1 MSVKLNLLAPSTGAS
16 NQGVDYSVVNNA
28 SSNATL
34 AGDKKAT
41 YVENT
46 LAGELQRI
54 KAYIA
59 EIGREAAF
67 LALKAAGANVDQNSK
82 LDQIAE
88 AMLSIVKNSA
98 ADAVGGEQ
106 SVDEGGAKI
115 EEIVLDAGEQTV
127 LPKGYYVNGVTVKS
141 TSLADQSIGTATAKD
156 ILDGATAWVNGVKIT
171 GTSTTNLSDKS
182 AGNAAY
188 TEVNDKLVINLKG
201 DDAAAEDK
209 FVNTGIKFV
218 TQDEVPNKVV
228 ITKVTTPDAEKTA
241 VAEAIEIPAGY
252 YPTAVSIP
260 VHIEDAAGNEEK
272 VLNVTELNVTG
283 DVAFGSAE
291 NYKFDPSTSEGAGR
305 SFDYYTGVV
314 VDKAALV
321 KNNITGGY
329 TVGKAG
335 WVNSTDTFAG
345 LSEGSYKADA
355 ADVVVTP
362 KVDGA
367 TVTIVK
373 DVHGYTPNEVVVNI
387 AAVANP
393 EDQEAVELVADKDA
407 GKVSFDTTVNITAGY
422 HNAKDVVVKGEVDLN
437 TIAGSHEFAEATPS
451 AAEKPQYAD
460 VVASQFFTD
469 RVQHGYIKND
479 VDKKYKVRDAEIT
492 TVPVSSKAGDGGAY
506 ATITVTPSTT
516 GWFEGK
522 IIPMTQAQVK
532 DLVDNLTTVETL
544 SYSSANTVEGS
555 AIANTVGAVV
565 NAKEGSFYDSVD
577 MSSLLADLKGV

>member
-16 NQGVDYSVVNNA
+16 NHGVDYSVVTNA
-28 SSNATL
+28 SSNTTL
-34 AGDKKAT
+34 ADGKKAT
-41 YVENT
+41 YVEDT

-59 EIGREAAF
+59 EIGREAAL
-67 LALKAAGANVDQNSK
+67 LALKAAGANVNENSK
-82 LDQIAE
+82 LDKIAE

-98 ADAVGGEQ
+98 ADASNASTYQ
-106 SVDEGGAKI
+106 KNPDK
-115 EEIVLDAGEQTV
+115 EELVLDAGNETV
-127 LPKGYYVNGVTVKS
+127 LPAGYYVDAVTVKA
-141 TSLADQSIGTATAKD
+141 TSLRDQSQATATAKD

-228 ITKVTTPDAEKTA
+228 ITKVTTPDNEEHD

-272 VLNVTELNVTG
+272 VLNVTQLNVTG

-291 NYKFDPSTSEGAGR
+291 NYKFDPSTSGGTGR

-335 WVNSTDTFAG
+335 WVNSTDAFAG

-367 TVTIVK
+367 TVTIAK
-373 DVHGYTPNEVVVNI
+373 AVHGYTPDKVVVNI

-393 EDQEAVELVADKDA
+393 EDQEAVELVANKDA

-451 AAEKPQYAD
+451 AAEKPQYD
-460 VVASQFFTD
+460 NVVASQFFTD
-469 RVQHGYIKND
+469 KVQHGYIKDD
-479 VDKKYKVRDAEIT
+479 VNKKYKVRDAEIT
-492 TVPVSSKAGDGGAY
+492 EVPTSSRVEGKAA
-506 ATITVTPSTT
+506 ITVRPSTT
-516 GWFEGK
+516 GWFEGAT
-522 IIPMTQAQVK
+522 ILMSQAHVK
-532 DLVDNLTTVETL
+532 DLVNNLTTVETV
-544 SYSSANTVEGS
+544 SYASTNTAESS
-555 AIANTVGAVV
+555 AIANTAGAIVT
-565 NAKEGSFYDSVD
+565 AKEGFFYDRVN
-577 MSSLLADLKGV
+577 MSSLLTELKGI

>member
-16 NQGVDYSVVNNA
+16 NQGVDYSVVTNA
-28 SSNATL
+28 SSNTTL
-34 AGDKKAT
+34 ADGKKAT
-41 YVENT
+41 YVEDT

-59 EIGREAAF
+59 EIGREAAL
-67 LALKAAGANVDQNSK
+67 LALKAAGANVNENSK
-82 LDQIAE
+82 LDKIAE

-98 ADAVGGEQ
+98 ADA
-106 SVDEGGAKI
+106 SNAAKYQKDQAK
-115 EEIVLDAGEQTV
+115 EELVLDAGNETV
-127 LPKGYYVNGVTVKS
+127 LPAGYYVNSVTVKA
-141 TSLADQSIGTATAKD
+141 TSLRDQSQATATAKD

-201 DDAAAEDK
+201 NDAAAEDK

-218 TQDEVPNKVV
+218 TQNEVPSEVLIK
-228 ITKVTTPDAEKTA
+228 KVTTPDAEETA
-241 VAEAIEIPAGY
+241 VATAVQIPAGY
-252 YPTAVSIP
+252 YPAAVSIP
-260 VHIEDAAGNEEK
+260 VHIQDAAGNEEK

-283 DVAFGSAE
+283 DVAFGNAE
-291 NYKFDPSTSEGAGR
+291 NYKFNPSTSEGAGR

-329 TVGKAG
+329 KVGKAG

-367 TVTIVK
+367 TVTIAK
-373 DVHGYTPNEVVVNI
+373 AVHGYTPDKVVVNI

-393 EDQEAVELVADKDA
+393 EDQEAVELVANKDA

-451 AAEKPQYAD
+451 AAEKPQYD
-460 VVASQFFTD
+460 NVVASQFFTD

-492 TVPVSSKAGDGGAY
+492 EVPTSSRIEGKAA
-506 ATITVTPSTT
+506 ITVRPSTT
-516 GWFEGK
+516 GWFEGAT
-522 IIPMTQAQVK
+522 ILMSQAHVK
-532 DLVDNLTTVETL
+532 ELVDNLTTVETV
-544 SYSSANTVEGS
+544 SYTSTNTAESS
-555 AIANTVGAVV
+555 AIANTKGAIVT
-565 NAKEGSFYDSVD
+565 AKEGSFYDSVN
-577 MSSLLADLKGV
+577 MSSLLTELKGI

>member
-1 MSVKLNLLAPSTGAS
+1 MSVKLNLLAPTTGAS
-16 NQGVDYSVVNNA
+16 NQGVDYSVVTNA
-28 SSNATL
+28 SSNNTL
-34 AGDKKAT
+34 ADDKKAT
-41 YVENT
+41 YVEDT

-59 EIGREAAF
+59 EIGREAAL
-67 LALKAAGANVDQNSK
+67 LALKAAGANVDENSN
-82 LDQIAE
+82 LDKIAE

-98 ADAVGGEQ
+98 ADASNASTYQ
-106 SVDEGGAKI
+106 KNPDK
-115 EEIVLDAGEQTV
+115 EELVLDAGNETV
-127 LPKGYYVNGVTVKS
+127 LPAGYYVDAVTVKA
-141 TSLADQSIGTATAKD
+141 TSLRDQSQATATAKD

-201 DDAAAEDK
+201 NDAAAEDK

-218 TQDEVPNKVV
+218 TQNEVPSEVLIK
-228 ITKVTTPDAEKTA
+228 KVTTPDAEETA
-241 VAEAIEIPAGY
+241 VATAVQIPAGY
-252 YPTAVSIP
+252 YPAAVSIP

-283 DVAFGSAE
+283 DVAFGNAE
-291 NYKFDPSTSEGAGR
+291 NYRFNPSTSEGAGR

-335 WVNSTDTFAG
+335 WVNSTDAFAG

-373 DVHGYTPNEVVVNI
+373 DVHGYTPDEVVVNI

-451 AAEKPQYAD
+451 AAEKPQYD
-460 VVASQFFTD
+460 NVVGSQFFTD

-479 VDKKYKVRDAEIT
+479 VNKKYKVRDAQIT
-492 TVPVSSKAGDGGAY
+492 TVPVSSKVGGQ
-506 ATITVTPSTT
+506 ATITVIPTTT

-532 DLVDNLTTVETL
+532 NLVDNLTTVETV
-544 SYSSANTVEGS
+544 SYISTNTAESS
-555 AIANTVGAVV
+555 AIANTKGAIVT
-565 NAKEGSFYDSVD
+565 AKEGSFYDSVN
-577 MSSLLADLKGV
+577 MSSLLTELKGI

>member
-1 MSVKLNLLAPSTGAS
+1 MSKKLNLLNPIIGSVNKGVTYAQVKESTTS
-16 NQGVDYSVVNNA
+16 E
-28 SSNATL
+28 TL
-34 AGDKKAT
+34 AAEHKAE
-41 YVENT
+41 YVEDT

-67 LALKAAGANVDQNSK
+67 LALKAAGAKVDENSK
-82 LDQIAE
+82 LDKIAE

-98 ADAVGGEQ
+98 ADASNADRYQKDGT
-106 SVDEGGAKI
+106 K
-115 EEIVLDAGEQTV
+115 EELVLDAGTETV
-127 LPKGYYVNGVTVKS
+127 LPAGYYVNAVTVKA
-141 TSLADQSIGTATAKD
+141 TSLGDQSQATATAKD
-156 ILDGATAWVNGVKIT
+156 ILDGATAWVNGTKIT

-201 DDAAAEDK
+201 ADANAEDK

-218 TQDEVPNKVV
+218 TQNEVPDKVYV
-228 ITKVTTPDAEKTA
+228 RKVTTPDNEVSAVATA
-241 VAEAIEIPAGY
+241 VEIPAGY
-252 YPTAVSIP
+252 YPAAVSIP
-260 VHIEDAAGNEEK
+260 VHIEDANGNEEK

-283 DVAFGSAE
+283 DVTFGSAE
-291 NYKFDPSTSEGAGR
+291 NYRFDPSTSEGAGR

-335 WVNSTDTFAG
+335 WVNSTDAFAG
-345 LSEGSYKADA
+345 LNEGSYKAEA

-367 TVTIVK
+367 TVTIAK
-373 DVHGYTPNEVVVNI
+373 DVHGYTPDEVVVNI

-393 EDQEAVELVADKDA
+393 EDQEAVKLVADKDA

-437 TIAGSHEFAEATPS
+437 TIAGSHEFAEANPS

-492 TVPVSSKAGDGGAY
+492 TVPVSSKAGAY
-506 ATITVTPSTT
+506 ATITVTPTTT

-522 IIPMTQAQVK
+522 TIPMSQAQVK
-532 DLVDNLTTVETL
+532 DLVDNLTTVETIK
-544 SYSSANTVEGS
+544 YTTTNTVDNV
-555 AIANTVGAVV
+555 AIANKVGAKVQAV
-565 NAKEGSFYDSVD
+565 NGSYYNAVD
-577 MSSLLADLKGV
+577 MSDLLADMKAI

>member
-16 NQGVDYSVVNNA
+16 NQGVDYSVVNIA
-28 SSNATL
+28 SSNETL
-34 AGDKKAT
+34 ADGKKAT

-59 EIGREAAF
+59 EIGREAAL
-67 LALKAAGANVDQNSK
+67 LALKAAGANVDENSK
-82 LDQIAE
+82 LDKIAE

-98 ADAVGGEQ
+98 ADASNASTYQ
-106 SVDEGGAKI
+106 KNPDK
-115 EEIVLDAGEQTV
+115 EELVLDAGNETV
-127 LPKGYYVNGVTVKS
+127 LPAGYYVNSVTVKA
-141 TSLADQSIGTATAKD
+141 TSLRDQSQATATAKD

-201 DDAAAEDK
+201 TDADAEDK

-218 TQDEVPNKVV
+218 TQNEVPSEVLIK
-228 ITKVTTPDAEKTA
+228 KVTTPDAEETA
-241 VAEAIEIPAGY
+241 VATAVQIPAGY
-252 YPTAVSIP
+252 YPAAVSIP
-260 VHIEDAAGNEEK
+260 VHIQDAAGNEEK

-291 NYKFDPSTSEGAGR
+291 NYKFNPSTSEGADR

-335 WVNSTDTFAG
+335 WVNSTDAFAG

-367 TVTIVK
+367 TVTIAK
-373 DVHGYTPNEVVVNI
+373 AVHGYTPNEVVVNI

-393 EDQEAVELVADKDA
+393 EDQEAVKLVADKDA

-437 TIAGSHEFAEATPS
+437 KIAGSHEFAEATPS
-451 AAEKPQYAD
+451 VAEKPQYD
-460 VVASQFFTD
+460 NIVGSQFFTD
-469 RVQHGYIKND
+469 RVQHGYIKDD
-479 VDKKYKVRDAEIT
+479 VDKKYKVRDAQIT
-492 TVPVSSKAGDGGAY
+492 TVPVSSKVGGQ
-506 ATITVTPSTT
+506 ATITVIPTTT

-522 IIPMTQAQVK
+522 TIPMSQAQVK
-532 DLVDNLTTVETL
+532 DLVDNLTTVETV
-544 SYSSANTVEGS
+544 SYTSTNTAESS
-555 AIANTVGAVV
+555 AIANTKGAIVT
-565 NAKEGSFYDSVD
+565 AKEGYFYDSVN
-577 MSSLLADLKGV
+577 MSSLLTELKGI

>member
-16 NQGVDYSVVNNA
+16 NQGVDYSVVNIA
-28 SSNATL
+28 SSNETL
-34 AGDKKAT
+34 ADGKKAT

-59 EIGREAAF
+59 EIGREAAL
-67 LALKAAGANVDQNSK
+67 LALKAAGANVDENSK
-82 LDQIAE
+82 LDKIAE

-98 ADAVGGEQ
+98 ADASNASTYQ
-106 SVDEGGAKI
+106 KNPDK
-115 EEIVLDAGEQTV
+115 EELVLDAGNETV
-127 LPKGYYVNGVTVKS
+127 LPAGYYVNSVTVKA
-141 TSLADQSIGTATAKD
+141 TSLRDQSQATATAKD

-201 DDAAAEDK
+201 TDADAEDK

-218 TQDEVPNKVV
+218 TQNEVPSEVLIK
-228 ITKVTTPDAEKTA
+228 KVTTPDAEETA
-241 VAEAIEIPAGY
+241 VATAVQIPAGY
-252 YPTAVSIP
+252 YPAAVSIP
-260 VHIEDAAGNEEK
+260 VHIQDAAGNEEK

-283 DVAFGSAE
+283 NVAFGSAE
-291 NYKFDPSTSEGAGR
+291 NYRFDPSTSEGAGR

-335 WVNSTDTFAG
+335 WVNSSDAFAG

-367 TVTIVK
+367 TVTIAK
-373 DVHGYTPNEVVVNI
+373 AVHGYTPNEVVVNI

-422 HNAKDVVVKGEVDLN
+422 HNAKNVVVKGEVDLN

-451 AAEKPQYAD
+451 VAEKPQYD
-460 VVASQFFTD
+460 NIVGSQFFTD
-469 RVQHGYIKND
+469 RVQHGYIKDD
-479 VDKKYKVRDAEIT
+479 VDKKYKVRDARIT
-492 TVPVSSKAGDGGAY
+492 TVPVSSKVGGQ
-506 ATITVTPSTT
+506 ATITVIPTTT

-522 IIPMTQAQVK
+522 TIPMTQAQVK
-532 DLVDNLTTVETL
+532 DLVDNLTTVETV
-544 SYSSANTVEGS
+544 SYTSTNTAESS
-555 AIANTVGAVV
+555 AIANTKGAIVT
-565 NAKEGSFYDSVD
+565 AKEGYFYDSVN
-577 MSSLLADLKGV
+577 MSSLLTELKGI

>member
-16 NQGVDYSVVNNA
+16 NQGVDYSVVNIA
-28 SSNATL
+28 SSNETL
-34 AGDKKAT
+34 ADGKKAT

-59 EIGREAAF
+59 EIGREAAL
-67 LALKAAGANVDQNSK
+67 LALKAAGANVDENSK
-82 LDQIAE
+82 LDKIAE

-98 ADAVGGEQ
+98 ADASNASTYQ
-106 SVDEGGAKI
+106 KNPDK
-115 EEIVLDAGEQTV
+115 EELVLDAGNETV
-127 LPKGYYVNGVTVKS
+127 LPAGYYVNSVTVKA
-141 TSLADQSIGTATAKD
+141 TSLRDQSQATATAKD

-201 DDAAAEDK
+201 TDADAEDK

-218 TQDEVPNKVV
+218 TQNEVPSEVLIK
-228 ITKVTTPDAEKTA
+228 KVTTPDAEETA
-241 VAEAIEIPAGY
+241 VATAVQIPAGY
-252 YPTAVSIP
+252 YPAAVSIP
-260 VHIEDAAGNEEK
+260 VHIQDAAGNEEK

-283 DVAFGSAE
+283 NVAFGSAE
-291 NYKFDPSTSEGAGR
+291 NYRFDPSTSEGAGR

-335 WVNSTDTFAG
+335 WVNSSDAFAG

-367 TVTIVK
+367 TVTIAK
-373 DVHGYTPNEVVVNI
+373 AVHGYTPDEVVVNI

-451 AAEKPQYAD
+451 VAEKPQYD
-460 VVASQFFTD
+460 NIVGSQFFTD
-469 RVQHGYIKND
+469 RVQHGYIKDD
-479 VDKKYKVRDAEIT
+479 VDKKYKVRDAQIT
-492 TVPVSSKAGDGGAY
+492 TVPVSSKVGGQ
-506 ATITVTPSTT
+506 ATITVIPTTT

-522 IIPMTQAQVK
+522 TIPMTQAQVK
-532 DLVDNLTTVETL
+532 DLVDNLTTVETV
-544 SYSSANTVEGS
+544 SYTSTNTAESS
-555 AIANTVGAVV
+555 AIANTKGAIVT
-565 NAKEGSFYDSVD
+565 AKEGYFYDSVN
-577 MSSLLADLKGV
+577 MSSLLTELKGI

>member
-1 MSVKLNLLAPSTGAS
+1 MSVKLNLLAPTTGAS
-16 NQGVDYSVVNNA
+16 NQGVDYSVVTNA
-28 SSNATL
+28 SSNTTL
-34 AGDKKAT
+34 ADGKKAT
-41 YVENT
+41 YVEDT

-59 EIGREAAF
+59 EIGREAAL
-67 LALKAAGANVDQNSK
+67 LALKAAGANVNENSK
-82 LDQIAE
+82 LDKIAE

-98 ADAVGGEQ
+98 ADA
-106 SVDEGGAKI
+106 SNAAKYQKDQAK
-115 EEIVLDAGEQTV
+115 EELVLDAGNETV
-127 LPKGYYVNGVTVKS
+127 LPAGYYVNSVTVKA
-141 TSLADQSIGTATAKD
+141 TSLRDQSQATATAKD

-201 DDAAAEDK
+201 NDAAAEDK

-218 TQDEVPNKVV
+218 TQNEVPSEVLIK
-228 ITKVTTPDAEKTA
+228 KVTTPDAEETA
-241 VAEAIEIPAGY
+241 VATAVQIPAGY
-252 YPTAVSIP
+252 YPAAVSIP
-260 VHIEDAAGNEEK
+260 VHIQDAAGNEEK

-291 NYKFDPSTSEGAGR
+291 NYKFNPSTSEGADR

-329 TVGKAG
+329 TVSKAG
-335 WVNSTDTFAG
+335 WVNSTDAFAG
-345 LSEGSYKADA
+345 LNEGSYKADA

-367 TVTIVK
+367 TVTIAK
-373 DVHGYTPNEVVVNI
+373 AVHGYTPDEVVVNI

-393 EDQEAVELVADKDA
+393 ENQEAVELVADKDA

-451 AAEKPQYAD
+451 AAEKPQYD
-460 VVASQFFTD
+460 NVVSSQFFTD
-469 RVQHGYIKND
+469 KVQHGYIKND
-479 VDKKYKVRDAEIT
+479 VNKKYKVRDAEIT

-532 DLVDNLTTVETL
+532 DLVDNLTTVETV
-544 SYSSANTVEGS
+544 SYTSTNTAESS
-555 AIANTVGAVV
+555 AIANTAGAVV
-565 NAKEGSFYDSVD
+565 TAKEGSFYDSVD
-577 MSSLLADLKGV
+577 MSSLLTDLKGI

>member
-16 NQGVDYSVVNNA
+16 NQGVDYSVVTNT
-28 SSNATL
+28 SSNDTL
-34 AGDKKAT
+34 ANDKKAT
-41 YVENT
+41 YVPDT
-46 LAGELQRI
+46 LAGELHRI

-59 EIGREAAF
+59 EIGREAAL
-67 LALKAAGANVDQNSK
+67 LALKASGAKVDEKSN
-82 LDQIAE
+82 LDKIAE

-98 ADAVGGEQ
+98 ADASNASTYQ
-106 SVDEGGAKI
+106 KNPDK
-115 EEIVLDAGEQTV
+115 EELVLDAGTETV
-127 LPKGYYVNGVTVKS
+127 LPAGYYVDAVTVKA
-141 TSLADQSIGTATAKD
+141 TSLRDQSQATATAKD

-201 DDAAAEDK
+201 NDAAAEDK

-218 TQDEVPNKVV
+218 TQNEVPNKVV
-228 ITKVTTPDAEKTA
+228 ITKVTTPDAEETA
-241 VAEAIEIPAGY
+241 AAEAIEIPAGY

-272 VLNVTELNVTG
+272 VLNVTKLNVTG
-283 DVAFGSAE
+283 DVAFGNAE

-305 SFDYYTGVV
+305 SFDYYTEVV

-321 KNNITGGY
+321 KNNTTGGY

-335 WVNSTDTFAG
+335 WVNSNDAFAG

-367 TVTIVK
+367 TVTIAK
-373 DVHGYTPNEVVVNI
+373 AVHGYTPDKVVVNI

-422 HNAKDVVVKGEVDLN
+422 HNAKGVVVKGEVDLN

-451 AAEKPQYAD
+451 AAEKPQYD
-460 VVASQFFTD
+460 NVVASQFFTD
-469 RVQHGYIKND
+469 KVQHGYIKND

-492 TVPVSSKAGDGGAY
+492 EVPTSSRVEGKAA
-506 ATITVTPSTT
+506 ITVRPSTT
-516 GWFEGK
+516 GWFEGAT
-522 IIPMTQAQVK
+522 ILMSQAHVK
-532 DLVDNLTTVETL
+532 NLVNNLTTVETV
-544 SYSSANTVEGS
+544 SYTSTNTAESS
-555 AIANTVGAVV
+555 AIANTKGAIVT
-565 NAKEGSFYDSVD
+565 AKEGSFYDSVN
-577 MSSLLADLKGV
+577 MSSLLTELKGI

>member
-16 NQGVDYSVVNNA
+16 NQGVDYSVVTNT
-28 SSNATL
+28 SSNDTL
-34 AGDKKAT
+34 ANDKKAT
-41 YVENT
+41 YVPDT
-46 LAGELQRI
+46 LAGELHRI

-59 EIGREAAF
+59 EIGREAAL
-67 LALKAAGANVDQNSK
+67 LALKASGAKVDEKSN
-82 LDQIAE
+82 LDKIAE

-98 ADAVGGEQ
+98 ADASNASTYQ
-106 SVDEGGAKI
+106 KNPDK
-115 EEIVLDAGEQTV
+115 EELVLDAGTETV
-127 LPKGYYVNGVTVKS
+127 LPAGYYVDAVTVKA
-141 TSLADQSIGTATAKD
+141 TSLRDQSQATATAKD

-201 DDAAAEDK
+201 NDAAAEDK

-218 TQDEVPNKVV
+218 TQNEVPNKVV
-228 ITKVTTPDAEKTA
+228 ITKVTTPDAEETA
-241 VAEAIEIPAGY
+241 AAEAIEIPAGY

-272 VLNVTELNVTG
+272 VLNVTKLNVTG
-283 DVAFGSAE
+283 DVAFGNAE

-305 SFDYYTGVV
+305 SFDYYTEVV

-321 KNNITGGY
+321 KNNTTGGY

-335 WVNSTDTFAG
+335 WVNSNDAFAG

-367 TVTIVK
+367 TVTIAK
-373 DVHGYTPNEVVVNI
+373 AVHGYTPDKVVVNI

-422 HNAKDVVVKGEVDLN
+422 HNAKGVVVKGEVDLN

-451 AAEKPQYAD
+451 AAEKPQYD
-460 VVASQFFTD
+460 NVVASQFFTD
-469 RVQHGYIKND
+469 KVQHGYIKND

-492 TVPVSSKAGDGGAY
+492 EVPTSSRVEGKAA
-506 ATITVTPSTT
+506 ITVRPSTT
-516 GWFEGK
+516 GWFEGAT
-522 IIPMTQAQVK
+522 ILMSQAHVK
-532 DLVDNLTTVETL
+532 NLVNNLTTVETV
-544 SYSSANTVEGS
+544 SYTSTNTAESS
-555 AIANTVGAVV
+555 AIANTKGAIVT
-565 NAKEGSFYDSVD
+565 AKEGSFYDSVN
-577 MSSLLADLKGV
+577 MSSLLTDLKGI

>member
-1 MSVKLNLLAPSTGAS
+1 MSVKLNLLAPTTGAS
-16 NQGVDYSVVNNA
+16 NQGVDYSVVTNA
-28 SSNATL
+28 SSNTTL
-34 AGDKKAT
+34 ADGKKAT
-41 YVENT
+41 YVEDT

-59 EIGREAAF
+59 EIGREAAL
-67 LALKAAGANVDQNSK
+67 LALKAAGANVDENSK
-82 LDQIAE
+82 LDKIAE

-98 ADAVGGEQ
+98 ADASNASTYQ
-106 SVDEGGAKI
+106 KNPDK
-115 EEIVLDAGEQTV
+115 EELVLDAGNETV
-127 LPKGYYVNGVTVKS
+127 LPAGYYVNSVTVKA
-141 TSLADQSIGTATAKD
+141 TSLRDQSQATATAKD

-201 DDAAAEDK
+201 NDAAAEDK

-218 TQDEVPNKVV
+218 TQNEVPTEVLIK
-228 ITKVTTPDAEKTA
+228 KVTTPDNEEHA

-252 YPTAVSIP
+252 YPAAVSIP
-260 VHIEDAAGNEEK
+260 VHIQDAGGNEEK

-291 NYKFDPSTSEGAGR
+291 NYRFDPSTSGGAGR

-335 WVNSTDTFAG
+335 WVNSTDAFAG

-367 TVTIVK
+367 TVTIAK
-373 DVHGYTPNEVVVNI
+373 AVHGYTPDKVVVNI

-393 EDQEAVELVADKDA
+393 EDQEAVELVANKDA

-437 TIAGSHEFAEATPS
+437 TIAGSHEFAEATPN
-451 AAEKPQYAD
+451 AAEKPQYD
-460 VVASQFFTD
+460 NVVASQFFTD
-469 RVQHGYIKND
+469 KVQHGYIKDD

-492 TVPVSSKAGDGGAY
+492 TVPVSSKVGGR
-506 ATITVTPSTT
+506 ATITVIPTTT

-522 IIPMTQAQVK
+522 TIPMTQAQVK
-532 DLVDNLTTVETL
+532 DLVDNLTTVETV
-544 SYSSANTVEGS
+544 SYTSTNTAESS
-555 AIANTVGAVV
+555 AIANTKGAIVT
-565 NAKEGSFYDSVD
+565 AKEGYFYDSVN
-577 MSSLLADLKGV
+577 MSSLLTELKGI

>member
-1 MSVKLNLLAPSTGAS
+1 MSVKLNLLAPTTGAS
-16 NQGVDYSVVNNA
+16 NHGVDYSVVDNA
-28 SSNATL
+28 SSNTTL
-34 AGDKKAT
+34 ADGKKAT
-41 YVENT
+41 YVEDT

-67 LALKAAGANVDQNSK
+67 LALKAAGANVDENSN
-82 LDQIAE
+82 LDKIAE

-98 ADAVGGEQ
+98 ADA
-106 SVDEGGAKI
+106 SNAAKYQKDQAK
-115 EEIVLDAGEQTV
+115 EELVLDAGNETV
-127 LPKGYYVNGVTVKS
+127 LPAGYYVNPVTVKA
-141 TSLADQSIGTATAKD
+141 TSLRDQSQATATAKD

-218 TQDEVPNKVV
+218 TQNEVPNEVLIK
-228 ITKVTTPDAEKTA
+228 KVTTPDAEETA
-241 VAEAIEIPAGY
+241 VATAVQIPAGY
-252 YPTAVSIP
+252 YPAAVSIP
-260 VHIEDAAGNEEK
+260 VHIQDAAGNEEK

-283 DVAFGSAE
+283 DVAFGNAE
-291 NYKFDPSTSEGAGR
+291 NYKFDPSTSGGAGR

-335 WVNSTDTFAG
+335 WVNSTDAFAG

-367 TVTIVK
+367 TVTIAK
-373 DVHGYTPNEVVVNI
+373 AVHGYTPDEVVVNI

-393 EDQEAVELVADKDA
+393 EDQEAVALVANKDA

-451 AAEKPQYAD
+451 AAEKPQYD
-460 VVASQFFTD
+460 NVVGSQFFTD
-469 RVQHGYIKND
+469 KVQHGYIKDD

-492 TVPVSSKAGDGGAY
+492 EVPTSSRIEGKAA
-506 ATITVTPSTT
+506 ITVRPSTT
-516 GWFEGK
+516 GWFEGAT
-522 IIPMTQAQVK
+522 ILMSQAHVK
-532 DLVDNLTTVETL
+532 NLVDNLTTVETV
-544 SYSSANTVEGS
+544 SYTSTNTAESS
-555 AIANTVGAVV
+555 AIANTAGAIVT
-565 NAKEGSFYDSVD
+565 AKEGSFYDSVN
-577 MSSLLADLKGV
+577 MSSLLTELKGI

>member
-1 MSVKLNLLAPSTGAS
+1 MSKKLNLLNPVKGSA
-16 NQGVDYSVVNNA
+16 NKGVTYAQVNDDTT
-28 SSNATL
+28 SATL
-34 AGDKKAT
+34 AAEHKAG
-41 YVENT
+41 YVEDT

-67 LALKAAGANVDQNSK
+67 LALKAAGVKVDENSK
-82 LDQIAE
+82 LDKIAE

-98 ADAVGGEQ
+98 ADASNADRYQ
-106 SVDEGGAKI
+106 KDTAK
-115 EEIVLDAGEQTV
+115 EELVLDAGTETV
-127 LPKGYYVNGVTVKS
+127 LPAGYYVNSVTVKA
-141 TSLADQSIGTATAKD
+141 TSLGDQSQATATAKD
-156 ILDGATAWVNGVKIT
+156 ILDGATAWVNGAKIT

-201 DDAAAEDK
+201 ADAAAEDK

-218 TQDEVPNKVV
+218 TQDEVPSEVL
-228 ITKVTTPDAEKTA
+228 ITKVTTPDAEETA
-241 VAEAIEIPAGY
+241 VATAVQIPAGY
-252 YPTAVSIP
+252 YPAAVSIP
-260 VHIEDAAGNEEK
+260 VHIQDAGGNAEK

-291 NYKFDPSTSEGAGR
+291 NYKFNPSTSEGAGR

-335 WVNSTDTFAG
+335 WVNSTDAFAG
-345 LSEGSYKADA
+345 LSEGSYKANA

-367 TVTIVK
+367 TVTIAK
-373 DVHGYTPNEVVVNI
+373 DVHGYTPDEVVVNI

-393 EDQEAVELVADKDA
+393 EDQEAVELVADNTA

-437 TIAGSHEFAEATPS
+437 TIAGSHEFAEANPTE
-451 AAEKPQYAD
+451 AEKPQYVD

-479 VDKKYKVRDAEIT
+479 VDKKYKVRDAQIT
-492 TVPVSSKAGDGGAY
+492 TVPVSSKVGGK
-506 ATITVTPSTT
+506 ATIAVIPSTT
-516 GWFEGK
+516 GWFEGAA
-522 IIPMTQAQVK
+522 IPMTQAQVK
-532 DLVDNLTTVETL
+532 DLVDNLTTVETIK
-544 SYSSANTVEGS
+544 YTTNNTAEGV
-555 AIANTVGAVV
+555 AIANKVGAKVQAV
-565 NAKEGSFYDSVD
+565 AGSYYNAVD
-577 MSSLLADLKGV
+577 MSELLADMKAI

>member
-16 NQGVDYSVVNNA
+16 NQGVDYSVVTNA
-28 SSNATL
+28 SSNTTL
-34 AGDKKAT
+34 ADGKKAT
-41 YVENT
+41 YVEDT

-59 EIGREAAF
+59 EIGREAAL
-67 LALKAAGANVDQNSK
+67 LALKAAGANVNENSK
-82 LDQIAE
+82 LDKIAE

-98 ADAVGGEQ
+98 ADA
-106 SVDEGGAKI
+106 SNAAKYQKDQAK
-115 EEIVLDAGEQTV
+115 EELVLDAGNETV
-127 LPKGYYVNGVTVKS
+127 LPAGYYVNSVTVKA
-141 TSLADQSIGTATAKD
+141 TSLRDQSQATATAKD

-218 TQDEVPNKVV
+218 TQSEVPNEVLIK
-228 ITKVTTPDAEKTA
+228 KVTTPDAEETA

-260 VHIEDAAGNEEK
+260 VHIQDAAGNEEK

-283 DVAFGSAE
+283 DVAFGNAE

-335 WVNSTDTFAG
+335 WVNSTDAFAG

-373 DVHGYTPNEVVVNI
+373 DVHGYTPDEVVVNI

-451 AAEKPQYAD
+451 AAEKPQYD
-460 VVASQFFTD
+460 NVVASQFFTD
-469 RVQHGYIKND
+469 KVQHGYIKDD
-479 VDKKYKVRDAEIT
+479 VDKKYKVRDAQIT
-492 TVPVSSKAGDGGAY
+492 EVPVSSRVDGKAA
-506 ATITVTPSTT
+506 ITVRPSTT
-516 GWFEGK
+516 GWFEGAT
-522 IIPMTQAQVK
+522 ILMSQAHVK
-532 DLVDNLTTVETL
+532 DLVDNLTTVETV
-544 SYSSANTVEGS
+544 SYTSTNTAESS
-555 AIANTVGAVV
+555 AIANTAGAIVT
-565 NAKEGSFYDSVD
+565 AKEGFFYDSVN
-577 MSSLLADLKGV
+577 MSSLLTELKGI

>member
-16 NQGVDYSVVNNA
+16 NQGVDYSVVNIT
-28 SSNATL
+28 SSNDTL

-41 YVENT
+41 YVPET

-59 EIGREAAF
+59 EIGREAAL
-67 LALKAAGANVDQNSK
+67 LALKAAGAKVDENSK
-82 LDQIAE
+82 LDKIAE

-98 ADAVGGEQ
+98 ADASNASTYQ
-106 SVDEGGAKI
+106 KNPDK
-115 EEIVLDAGEQTV
+115 EELVLDAGNETV
-127 LPKGYYVNGVTVKS
+127 LPAGYYVDAVTVKA
-141 TSLADQSIGTATAKD
+141 TSLRDQSQATATAKD

-201 DDAAAEDK
+201 NDAAAEDK

-228 ITKVTTPDAEKTA
+228 ITKVTTPDAEETA
-241 VAEAIEIPAGY
+241 VATAVQIPAGY
-252 YPTAVSIP
+252 YPAAVSIP

-283 DVAFGSAE
+283 DVAFGNAE
-291 NYKFDPSTSEGAGR
+291 NYKFNPSTSEGAGR

-335 WVNSTDTFAG
+335 WVNSTDAFAG

-367 TVTIVK
+367 TVTIAK
-373 DVHGYTPNEVVVNI
+373 AVHGYTPDGVVVNI

-393 EDQEAVELVADKDA
+393 EDQEAVKLVADKDA

-451 AAEKPQYAD
+451 AAEKPQYD
-460 VVASQFFTD
+460 NVVASQFFTD

-492 TVPVSSKAGDGGAY
+492 EVPTSSRVEGKAA
-506 ATITVTPSTT
+506 ITVRPSTT
-516 GWFEGK
+516 GWFEGAT
-522 IIPMTQAQVK
+522 ILMSQAHVK
-532 DLVDNLTTVETL
+532 DLVNNLTTVETV
-544 SYSSANTVEGS
+544 SYTSTNTAESS
-555 AIANTVGAVV
+555 AIANTAGAIVT
-565 NAKEGSFYDSVD
+565 AKEGSFYDSVN
-577 MSSLLADLKGV
+577 MSSLLTELKGI

>member
-16 NQGVDYSVVNNA
+16 NQGVDYSVVTNA
-28 SSNATL
+28 SSNTTL
-34 AGDKKAT
+34 ADGKKAT
-41 YVENT
+41 YVEDT

-67 LALKAAGANVDQNSK
+67 LALKAAGANVDEKST
-82 LDQIAE
+82 LDKIAE

-98 ADAVGGEQ
+98 ADA
-106 SVDEGGAKI
+106 SNAAKYQKDQAK
-115 EEIVLDAGEQTV
+115 EELVLDAGNETV
-127 LPKGYYVNGVTVKS
+127 LPAGYYVNSVTVKA
-141 TSLADQSIGTATAKD
+141 TSLGDQSQATATAKD

-218 TQDEVPNKVV
+218 TQNEVPDKVYV
-228 ITKVTTPDAEKTA
+228 TKVTTPDAEETA
-241 VAEAIEIPAGY
+241 VATAVQIPAGY
-252 YPTAVSIP
+252 YPAAVSIP
-260 VHIEDAAGNEEK
+260 VHIQDAAGNEEK

-283 DVAFGSAE
+283 DVAFGSSE

-335 WVNSTDTFAG
+335 WVNSTDAFAG
-345 LSEGSYKADA
+345 LNEGSYKAEA

-367 TVTIVK
+367 TVTITK
-373 DVHGYTPNEVVVNI
+373 AVHGYTPNEVVVNI

-393 EDQEAVELVADKDA
+393 EDQEAVKLVADKNA

-451 AAEKPQYAD
+451 AAEKPQYD
-460 VVASQFFTD
+460 NVVASQFFTD
-469 RVQHGYIKND
+469 KVQHGYIKDD

-492 TVPVSSKAGDGGAY
+492 EVPTSSRIEGKAA
-506 ATITVTPSTT
+506 ITVRPSTT
-516 GWFEGK
+516 GWFEGAT
-522 IIPMTQAQVK
+522 ILMSQAHVK
-532 DLVDNLTTVETL
+532 DLVDNLTTVETV
-544 SYSSANTVEGS
+544 SYTSTNTAESS
-555 AIANTVGAVV
+555 AIANTAGAIVT
-565 NAKEGSFYDSVD
+565 AKEGFFYDRVN
-577 MSSLLADLKGV
+577 MSSLLTELKGI

>member
-1 MSVKLNLLAPSTGAS
+1 MSVKLNLLAPTTGAS
-16 NQGVDYSVVNNA
+16 NHGVDYSVVDNA
-28 SSNATL
+28 SSNTTL
-34 AGDKKAT
+34 ADGKKAT
-41 YVENT
+41 YVEDT

-59 EIGREAAF
+59 EIGREAAL
-67 LALKAAGANVDQNSK
+67 LALKAAGANVNENSK
-82 LDQIAE
+82 LDKIAE

-98 ADAVGGEQ
+98 ADA
-106 SVDEGGAKI
+106 SNAAKYQKDQAK
-115 EEIVLDAGEQTV
+115 EELVLDAGNETV
-127 LPKGYYVNGVTVKS
+127 LPAGYYVNSVTVKA
-141 TSLADQSIGTATAKD
+141 TSLRDQSQATATAKD

-218 TQDEVPNKVV
+218 TQNEVPTEVLIK
-228 ITKVTTPDAEKTA
+228 KVTTPDAEETA
-241 VAEAIEIPAGY
+241 VATAVQIPAGY
-252 YPTAVSIP
+252 YPAAVSIP
-260 VHIEDAAGNEEK
+260 VHIQDAAGNEEK

-283 DVAFGSAE
+283 DVAFGNAE

-335 WVNSTDTFAG
+335 WVNSTDAFAG

-355 ADVVVTP
+355 ANVVVTP

-367 TVTIVK
+367 TVTIAK
-373 DVHGYTPNEVVVNI
+373 AVHGYTPDEVVVNI

-393 EDQEAVELVADKDA
+393 EDQEAVELVADKNA

-451 AAEKPQYAD
+451 AAEKPQYD
-460 VVASQFFTD
+460 NVVGSQFFTD
-469 RVQHGYIKND
+469 RVQHGYIKDD
-479 VDKKYKVRDAEIT
+479 VDKKYKVRDAQIT
-492 TVPVSSKAGDGGAY
+492 TVPVSSKASGH
-506 ATITVTPSTT
+506 ATITVIPSTT

-522 IIPMTQAQVK
+522 TIPMTQAQVK
-532 DLVDNLTTVETL
+532 DLVDNLTTVETV
-544 SYSSANTVEGS
+544 SYTSTNTAEIS
-555 AIANTVGAVV
+555 AIANTKGAIVT
-565 NAKEGSFYDSVD
+565 AKEGSFYDSVD
-577 MSSLLADLKGV
+577 MSALLTDLKGI

>member
-16 NQGVDYSVVNNA
+16 NQGVDYSVVNIA
-28 SSNATL
+28 SSNETL
-34 AGDKKAT
+34 ADGKKAT

-59 EIGREAAF
+59 EIGREAAL
-67 LALKAAGANVDQNSK
+67 LALKAAGANVDENSK
-82 LDQIAE
+82 LDKIAE

-98 ADAVGGEQ
+98 ADASNASTYQ
-106 SVDEGGAKI
+106 KNPDK
-115 EEIVLDAGEQTV
+115 EELVLDAGNETV
-127 LPKGYYVNGVTVKS
+127 LPAGYYVNSVTVKA
-141 TSLADQSIGTATAKD
+141 TSLRDQSQATATAKD

-201 DDAAAEDK
+201 TDADAEDK

-218 TQDEVPNKVV
+218 TQNEVPSEVLIK
-228 ITKVTTPDAEKTA
+228 KVTTPDAEETA
-241 VAEAIEIPAGY
+241 VATAVQIPAGY
-252 YPTAVSIP
+252 YPAAVSIP
-260 VHIEDAAGNEEK
+260 VHIQDAAGNEEK

-291 NYKFDPSTSEGAGR
+291 NYKFNPSTSEGADR

-335 WVNSTDTFAG
+335 WVNSTDAFAG

-367 TVTIVK
+367 TVTIAK
-373 DVHGYTPNEVVVNI
+373 AVHGYTPNEVVVNI

-393 EDQEAVELVADKDA
+393 EDQEAVKLVADKDA

-437 TIAGSHEFAEATPS
+437 KIAGSHEFAEATPS
-451 AAEKPQYAD
+451 VAEKPQYD
-460 VVASQFFTD
+460 NIVGSQFFTD
-469 RVQHGYIKND
+469 RVQHGYIKDD
-479 VDKKYKVRDAEIT
+479 VDKKYKVRDAQIT
-492 TVPVSSKAGDGGAY
+492 TVPVSSKVGGQ
-506 ATITVTPSTT
+506 ATITVIPTTT

-522 IIPMTQAQVK
+522 TIPMTQAQVK
-532 DLVDNLTTVETL
+532 DLVDNLTTVETV
-544 SYSSANTVEGS
+544 SYTSTNTAESS
-555 AIANTVGAVV
+555 AIANTKGAIVT
-565 NAKEGSFYDSVD
+565 AKEGYFYDSVN
-577 MSSLLADLKGV
+577 MSSLLTELKGI

>member
-16 NQGVDYSVVNNA
+16 NHGVDYSVVNIT

-67 LALKAAGANVDQNSK
+67 LALQAAGAKVDQNSK

-98 ADAVGGEQ
+98 ADA
-106 SVDEGGAKI
+106 SNAAKYQKDQAK
-115 EEIVLDAGEQTV
+115 EELVLDAGNETV
-127 LPKGYYVNGVTVKS
+127 LPAGYYVDAVTVKA
-141 TSLADQSIGTATAKD
+141 TSLRDQSQATATAKD

-201 DDAAAEDK
+201 NDAAAEDK

-218 TQDEVPNKVV
+218 TQDEVPNKVL
-228 ITKVTTPDAEKTA
+228 IKKVTTPDNEEHD
-241 VAEAIEIPAGY
+241 VAEAIKIPAGY
-252 YPTAVSIP
+252 YPAAVSIP
-260 VHIEDAAGNEEK
+260 VHIQDAGGNEEK

-283 DVAFGSAE
+283 NVAFGSAE
-291 NYKFDPSTSEGAGR
+291 NYRFDPSTSGGAGR

-335 WVNSTDTFAG
+335 WVNSTDAFAG

-367 TVTIVK
+367 TVTIAK
-373 DVHGYTPNEVVVNI
+373 AVHGYTPDQVVVNI

-393 EDQEAVELVADKDA
+393 ENQEAVELVADNTA

-422 HNAKDVVVKGEVDLN
+422 HNAKNVVVKGEVDLN

-451 AAEKPQYAD
+451 AAEKPQYD
-460 VVASQFFTD
+460 NVVASQFFTD
-469 RVQHGYIKND
+469 KVQHGYIKDD

-492 TVPVSSKAGDGGAY
+492 EVPTSSRIEGKAA
-506 ATITVTPSTT
+506 ITVRPSTT
-516 GWFEGK
+516 GWFEGAT
-522 IIPMTQAQVK
+522 ILMSQAHVK
-532 DLVDNLTTVETL
+532 DLVNNLTTVETIL
-544 SYSSANTVEGS
+544 YTSTNTAESS
-555 AIANTVGAVV
+555 AIANTAGAIVT
-565 NAKEGSFYDSVD
+565 AKEGSFYDSVD
-577 MSSLLADLKGV
+577 MSSLLTELKGI

>member
-16 NQGVDYSVVNNA
+16 NQGVKYSVVTNA
-28 SSNATL
+28 SSNETL
-34 AGDKKAT
+34 AADEKST

-67 LALKAAGANVDQNSK
+67 LALKAAGANVDENSN
-82 LDQIAE
+82 LDKIAE

-98 ADAVGGEQ
+98 ADA
-106 SVDEGGAKI
+106 SNAAKYQKDQAK
-115 EEIVLDAGEQTV
+115 EELVLDAGNETV
-127 LPKGYYVNGVTVKS
+127 LPAGYYVNSVTVKA
-141 TSLADQSIGTATAKD
+141 TSLRDQSQATATAKD

-201 DDAAAEDK
+201 ADAAAEDK

-218 TQDEVPNKVV
+218 TQNEVPNEVLIK
-228 ITKVTTPDAEKTA
+228 KVTTPDAEETA
-241 VAEAIEIPAGY
+241 TAEAIKIPAGY

-260 VHIEDAAGNEEK
+260 VHIQDAAGNEEK

-283 DVAFGSAE
+283 DVAFGNAE

-321 KNNITGGY
+321 KDNITGGY
-329 TVGKAG
+329 TVSKAG
-335 WVNSTDTFAG
+335 WVNSTDAFAG

-367 TVTIVK
+367 TVTIAK
-373 DVHGYTPNEVVVNI
+373 AVHGYTPDKVVVNI

-393 EDQEAVELVADKDA
+393 EDQEAVKLVANKDA
-407 GKVSFDTTVNITAGY
+407 GKVSFGTTVNIAAGY

-451 AAEKPQYAD
+451 VAEKPQYD
-460 VVASQFFTD
+460 NVVASQFFTD

-479 VDKKYKVRDAEIT
+479 VNKKYKVRDAEIT
-492 TVPVSSKAGDGGAY
+492 EVPTSSRIEGKAA
-506 ATITVTPSTT
+506 ITVRPSTT
-516 GWFEGK
+516 GWFEGAT
-522 IIPMTQAQVK
+522 ILMSQAHVK
-532 DLVDNLTTVETL
+532 DLVNNLTTVETV
-544 SYSSANTVEGS
+544 SYNSTNTAESS
-555 AIANTVGAVV
+555 AIANTKGAIVT
-565 NAKEGSFYDSVD
+565 AKEGSFYDSVN
-577 MSSLLADLKGV
+577 MSSLLTELKGI

>member
-16 NQGVDYSVVNNA
+16 NQGVDYSVVTNA
-28 SSNATL
+28 SSNKTL
-34 AGDKKAT
+34 AADKKAI
-41 YVENT
+41 YVEDT

-98 ADAVGGEQ
+98 ADA
-106 SVDEGGAKI
+106 SNAAKYQKDQAK
-115 EEIVLDAGEQTV
+115 EELVLDAGNETV
-127 LPKGYYVNGVTVKS
+127 LPAGYYVNSVTVKA
-141 TSLADQSIGTATAKD
+141 TSLGDQSQATATAKD

-218 TQDEVPNKVV
+218 TQNEVPDKVYV
-228 ITKVTTPDAEKTA
+228 TKVTTPDAEETA
-241 VAEAIEIPAGY
+241 VATAVQIPAGY
-252 YPTAVSIP
+252 YPAAVSIP
-260 VHIEDAAGNEEK
+260 VHIQDAAGNEEK

-329 TVGKAG
+329 TVSKAG
-335 WVNSTDTFAG
+335 WVNSTDAFAG

-367 TVTIVK
+367 TVTIAK
-373 DVHGYTPNEVVVNI
+373 AVHGYTPDEVVVNI

-407 GKVSFDTTVNITAGY
+407 GKVSFDTTVNIKAGY

-451 AAEKPQYAD
+451 EAEKPQYD
-460 VVASQFFTD
+460 NVVASQFFTD
-469 RVQHGYIKND
+469 RVQHGYIKDD

-522 IIPMTQAQVK
+522 KIPMTQAQVK
-532 DLVDNLTTVETL
+532 TLVDNLTTVETV
-544 SYSSANTVEGS
+544 SYTSTNTAESS

-565 NAKEGSFYDSVD
+565 TAKEGSFYDSVN
-577 MSSLLADLKGV
+577 MSSLLTELKGI

>member
-16 NQGVDYSVVNNA
+16 NHGVDYSVVNNA
-28 SSNATL
+28 SSNTTL
-34 AGDKKAT
+34 AADEKAT
-41 YVENT
+41 YVPDT

-59 EIGREAAF
+59 EIGREAAL
-67 LALKAAGANVDQNSK
+67 LALKAAGANVNENSK
-82 LDQIAE
+82 LDKIAE

-98 ADAVGGEQ
+98 ADA
-106 SVDEGGAKI
+106 SNAAKYQKDQAK
-115 EEIVLDAGEQTV
+115 EELVLDAGNETV
-127 LPKGYYVNGVTVKS
+127 LPAGYYVNSVTVKA
-141 TSLADQSIGTATAKD
+141 TSLRDQSQATATAKD

-201 DDAAAEDK
+201 ADAAAEDK

-218 TQDEVPNKVV
+218 TQNEVPSEVLIK
-228 ITKVTTPDAEKTA
+228 KVTTPDAEETA
-241 VAEAIEIPAGY
+241 VATAVQIPAGY
-252 YPTAVSIP
+252 YPAAVSIP
-260 VHIEDAAGNEEK
+260 VHIQDAGGNEEK

-283 DVAFGSAE
+283 NVAFGSAE
-291 NYKFDPSTSEGAGR
+291 NYRFDPSTSGGAGR

-335 WVNSTDTFAG
+335 WVNSTDAFAG

-367 TVTIVK
+367 TVTIAK
-373 DVHGYTPNEVVVNI
+373 AVHGYTPDKVVVNI

-393 EDQEAVELVADKDA
+393 EDQEAVKLVADKDA

-451 AAEKPQYAD
+451 AAEKHQYD
-460 VVASQFFTD
+460 NVVASQFFTD

-492 TVPVSSKAGDGGAY
+492 EVPTSSRVEGKAA
-506 ATITVTPSTT
+506 ITVRPSTT
-516 GWFEGK
+516 GWFEGAT
-522 IIPMTQAQVK
+522 ILMSQAHVK
-532 DLVDNLTTVETL
+532 DLVDNLTTVETV
-544 SYSSANTVEGS
+544 SYTSTNTAESS
-555 AIANTVGAVV
+555 AIANTKGAIVT
-565 NAKEGSFYDSVD
+565 AKEGSFYDSVN
-577 MSSLLADLKGV
+577 MSSLLTELKGI

>member
-16 NQGVDYSVVNNA
+16 NQGVDYSEVTNA
-28 SSNATL
+28 SSNTTL

-67 LALKAAGANVDQNSK
+67 LALKAAGANVDEKSN
-82 LDQIAE
+82 LDKIAE

-98 ADAVGGEQ
+98 ADASNANRYQ
-106 SVDEGGAKI
+106 KDEAK
-115 EEIVLDAGEQTV
+115 EELVLDAGNETV
-127 LPKGYYVNGVTVKS
+127 LPAGYYVNSVTVKA
-141 TSLADQSIGTATAKD
+141 TSLRDQSQATATAKD

-201 DDAAAEDK
+201 NDAAAEDK

-218 TQDEVPNKVV
+218 TQSEVPKEVL
-228 ITKVTTPDAEKTA
+228 IKKVTTPDAEETA
-241 VAEAIEIPAGY
+241 AAEAIKIPAGY

-291 NYKFDPSTSEGAGR
+291 KYKFDPSTSEGAGR

-321 KNNITGGY
+321 KNTITGGY

-335 WVNSTDTFAG
+335 WVNSTDAFAG
-345 LSEGSYKADA
+345 LSKGSYKADA

-373 DVHGYTPNEVVVNI
+373 DVHGYTPDEVVVNI

-393 EDQEAVELVADKDA
+393 EDQGAVELVADKDA

-422 HNAKDVVVKGEVDLN
+422 HNAKNVVVKGEVDLN

-451 AAEKPQYAD
+451 AAEKPQYD
-460 VVASQFFTD
+460 NVVASQFFTD
-469 RVQHGYIKND
+469 KVQHGYIKDNI
-479 VDKKYKVRDAEIT
+479 DKKYKVRDAQIT
-492 TVPVSSKAGDGGAY
+492 EVPVSSRVDGKAA
-506 ATITVTPSTT
+506 ITVRPSTT
-516 GWFEGK
+516 GWFEGAT
-522 IIPMTQAQVK
+522 ILMSQAHVK
-532 DLVDNLTTVETL
+532 DLVNNLTTVETV
-544 SYSSANTVEGS
+544 SYTSTNTAESS
-555 AIANTVGAVV
+555 AIANTAGAVV
-565 NAKEGSFYDSVD
+565 TAKEGSFYDSVD
-577 MSSLLADLKGV
+577 MSSLLTELKGI

>member
-1 MSVKLNLLAPSTGAS
+1 MSKKLNLLNPGKGSV
-16 NQGVDYSVVNNA
+16 NKGVTYAKVNDNTT
-28 SSNATL
+28 SATL
-34 AGDKKAT
+34 DAQYKAE
-41 YVENT
+41 YVEDT

-67 LALKAAGANVDQNSK
+67 LALKAAGANVDENSN
-82 LDQIAE
+82 LDKIAE

-98 ADAVGGEQ
+98 ADASNASTYQ
-106 SVDEGGAKI
+106 KNPNK
-115 EEIVLDAGEQTV
+115 EELVLDAGNETV
-127 LPKGYYVNGVTVKS
+127 LPAGYYVDAVTVKA
-141 TSLADQSIGTATAKD
+141 TSLRDQSQATATAKD

-201 DDAAAEDK
+201 NDAAAEDK

-228 ITKVTTPDAEKTA
+228 ITKVTTPDNEEHD
-241 VAEAIEIPAGY
+241 VAEAIKIPAGY
-252 YPTAVSIP
+252 YPAAVSIP
-260 VHIEDAAGNEEK
+260 VHIQDAAGNPEK

-283 DVAFGSAE
+283 DVAFGNAE

-335 WVNSTDTFAG
+335 WVNSTDAFAG

-367 TVTIVK
+367 TVTIAK
-373 DVHGYTPNEVVVNI
+373 AVHGYTPDEVVVNI

-393 EDQEAVELVADKDA
+393 ENQEAVELVADKDA

-451 AAEKPQYAD
+451 AAEKPQYD
-460 VVASQFFTD
+460 NVVASQFFTD
-469 RVQHGYIKND
+469 KVQHGYIKDD

-492 TVPVSSKAGDGGAY
+492 EVPTSSRIEGKAA
-506 ATITVTPSTT
+506 ITVRPSTT
-516 GWFEGK
+516 GWFEGAT
-522 IIPMTQAQVK
+522 ILMSQAHVK
-532 DLVDNLTTVETL
+532 DLVNNLTTVETV
-544 SYSSANTVEGS
+544 SYTSTNTAESS
-555 AIANTVGAVV
+555 AIANTAGAIVT
-565 NAKEGSFYDSVD
+565 AKEGSFYDRVN
-577 MSSLLADLKGV
+577 MSSLLTELKGI

>member
-16 NQGVDYSVVNNA
+16 NQGVDYSVVTNA
-28 SSNATL
+28 SSNGTL
-34 AGDKKAT
+34 ADGKKAT
-41 YVENT
+41 YVEDT

-67 LALKAAGANVDQNSK
+67 LALKAAGANVDEKSN
-82 LDQIAE
+82 LDKIAE

-98 ADAVGGEQ
+98 ADASNANRYQ
-106 SVDEGGAKI
+106 KDEAK
-115 EEIVLDAGEQTV
+115 EELILDAGNETI
-127 LPKGYYVNGVTVKS
+127 LPAGYYVNSVTVKAA
-141 TSLADQSIGTATAKD
+141 SLGDQSQATATAKD
-156 ILDGATAWVNGVKIT
+156 ILDGATAWVNGIKIT
-171 GTSTTNLSDKS
+171 GTSTTNLLDKS

-201 DDAAAEDK
+201 TDANAEDK
-209 FVNTGIKFV
+209 FVSTGIKFV
-218 TQDEVPNKVV
+218 TQTEVPDKVYV
-228 ITKVTTPDAEKTA
+228 TKVTTPDKEESAVATA
-241 VAEAIEIPAGY
+241 VEIPAGY
-252 YPTAVSIP
+252 YPAAVSIP
-260 VHIEDAAGNEEK
+260 VHIEDANGNEEK

-283 DVAFGSAE
+283 DVAFGSTE
-291 NYKFDPSTSEGAGR
+291 NYRFDPSTSEGAGR

-335 WVNSTDTFAG
+335 WVNSTDAFAG
-345 LSEGSYKADA
+345 LNEGSYKAEA

-367 TVTIVK
+367 TVTITK
-373 DVHGYTPNEVVVNI
+373 AVHGYTPDEVVVNI

-451 AAEKPQYAD
+451 AAEKPQYD
-460 VVASQFFTD
+460 NVVASQFFTD

-479 VDKKYKVRDAEIT
+479 VDEKYKVRDAEIT
-492 TVPVSSKAGDGGAY
+492 EVPTSSKAGNGSTY
-506 ATITVTPSTT
+506 ATITVIPSTT

-532 DLVDNLTTVETL
+532 NLVDNLTTVETV
-544 SYSSANTVEGS
+544 SYTSTNTAESS
-555 AIANTVGAVV
+555 AIANTKGAIVT
-565 NAKEGSFYDSVD
+565 AKEGSFYDSVN
-577 MSSLLADLKGV
+577 MSSLLTELKGI

>member
-1 MSVKLNLLAPSTGAS
+1 MSVKLNLLAPSKGAS

-67 LALKAAGANVDQNSK
+67 LALKAAGANVDEKST
-82 LDQIAE
+82 LDKIAE

-98 ADAVGGEQ
+98 ADA
-106 SVDEGGAKI
+106 SNAAKYQKDQAK
-115 EEIVLDAGEQTV
+115 EELVLDAGNETV
-127 LPKGYYVNGVTVKS
+127 LPAGYYVNSVTVKA
-141 TSLADQSIGTATAKD
+141 TSLRDQSQATATAKD

-201 DDAAAEDK
+201 TDADAEDK

-218 TQDEVPNKVV
+218 TQNEVPSEVLIK
-228 ITKVTTPDAEKTA
+228 KVTTPDAEETA
-241 VAEAIEIPAGY
+241 VATAVQIPAGY
-252 YPTAVSIP
+252 YPAAVSIP
-260 VHIEDAAGNEEK
+260 VHIQDAAGNEEK

-283 DVAFGSAE
+283 DVAFGNAE
-291 NYKFDPSTSEGAGR
+291 NYKFNPSTSEGAGR

-335 WVNSTDTFAG
+335 WVNSTDAFAG
-345 LSEGSYKADA
+345 LSKGSYKADA
-355 ADVVVTP
+355 ADVVVAP

-367 TVTIVK
+367 TVTIAK
-373 DVHGYTPNEVVVNI
+373 AVHGYTPDEVVVNI

-393 EDQEAVELVADKDA
+393 EDQEAVELVANKDA

-451 AAEKPQYAD
+451 AAEKPQYD
-460 VVASQFFTD
+460 NVVASQFFTD
-469 RVQHGYIKND
+469 RVQHGYIKDD
-479 VDKKYKVRDAEIT
+479 VDKKYKVRDAQIT
-492 TVPVSSKAGDGGAY
+492 TVPVSSKVGGQ
-506 ATITVTPSTT
+506 ATITVIPTTT

-522 IIPMTQAQVK
+522 TIPMTQAQVK
-532 DLVDNLTTVETL
+532 DLVDNLTTVETV
-544 SYSSANTVEGS
+544 SYTSTNTAESS
-555 AIANTVGAVV
+555 AIANTKGAIVT
-565 NAKEGSFYDSVD
+565 AKEGYFYDSVN
-577 MSSLLADLKGV
+577 MSSLLTELKGI

>member
-1 MSVKLNLLAPSTGAS
+1 MSKKLNLLNPVKGSA
-16 NQGVDYSVVNNA
+16 NKGVTYAQVNEDTT
-28 SSNATL
+28 SATL
-34 AGDKKAT
+34 AAEHKAG
-41 YVENT
+41 YVEDT

-67 LALKAAGANVDQNSK
+67 LALKAAGAKVDENSK
-82 LDQIAE
+82 LDKIAE

-98 ADAVGGEQ
+98 ADA
-106 SVDEGGAKI
+106 SNAAKYQKDQAK
-115 EEIVLDAGEQTV
+115 EELVLDAGNETI
-127 LPKGYYVNGVTVKS
+127 LPAGYYVNSVTVKA
-141 TSLADQSIGTATAKD
+141 TSLGDQSQATATAKD
-156 ILDGATAWVNGVKIT
+156 ILDGATAWVNGTKIT

-201 DDAAAEDK
+201 ADADAEDK

-218 TQDEVPNKVV
+218 TQSEVPNEVLIK
-228 ITKVTTPDAEKTA
+228 KVTTPDAEETA
-241 VAEAIEIPAGY
+241 VATAVQIPAGY
-252 YPTAVSIP
+252 YPAAVSIP
-260 VHIEDAAGNEEK
+260 VHIQDAAGNEEK

-291 NYKFDPSTSEGAGR
+291 NYKFNPSTSEGAGR
-305 SFDYYTGVV
+305 SFDYYTEVV

-321 KNNITGGY
+321 KSNITGGY
-329 TVGKAG
+329 TVSKAG
-335 WVNSTDTFAG
+335 WVNSTDVFAG
-345 LSEGSYKADA
+345 LNEGSYKAEA

-367 TVTIVK
+367 TVTIAK
-373 DVHGYTPNEVVVNI
+373 DVHGYTPDEVVVNI

-393 EDQEAVELVADKDA
+393 EDQEAVELVADNTA

-451 AAEKPQYAD
+451 AAEKPQYID

-492 TVPVSSKAGDGGAY
+492 TVPISSKASGQ
-506 ATITVTPSTT
+506 ATITVIPTTT

-522 IIPMTQAQVK
+522 TIPMTQAQVK
-532 DLVDNLTTVETL
+532 DLVDNLTAVETIK
-544 SYSSANTVEGS
+544 YTTTNTVGKV
-555 AIANTVGAVV
+555 AIANKVGAKVQAV
-565 NAKEGSFYDSVD
+565 DGSYYNAVD
-577 MSSLLADLKGV
+577 MSDLLADMKAI

>member
-1 MSVKLNLLAPSTGAS
+1 MSVKLNLLAPSKGAS
-16 NQGVDYSVVNNA
+16 NQGVDYSVVTNA
-28 SSNATL
+28 SSNNTL
-34 AGDKKAT
+34 AADKKST

-59 EIGREAAF
+59 EIGREAAL
-67 LALKAAGANVDQNSK
+67 LALKAAGANVNENSK
-82 LDQIAE
+82 LDKIAE

-98 ADAVGGEQ
+98 ADASNASTYQ
-106 SVDEGGAKI
+106 KNPDK
-115 EEIVLDAGEQTV
+115 EELVLDAGNETV
-127 LPKGYYVNGVTVKS
+127 LPAGYYVDAVTVKA
-141 TSLADQSIGTATAKD
+141 TSLRDQSQATATAKD

-201 DDAAAEDK
+201 NDAAAEDK

-228 ITKVTTPDAEKTA
+228 ITKVTTPDAEETA
-241 VAEAIEIPAGY
+241 VATAVQIPAGY
-252 YPTAVSIP
+252 YPAAVSIP
-260 VHIEDAAGNEEK
+260 VHIQDATGNEEK

-283 DVAFGSAE
+283 DVAFGNAE
-291 NYKFDPSTSEGAGR
+291 NYKFNPSTSEGAGR

-321 KNNITGGY
+321 KNNTTGGY

-335 WVNSTDTFAG
+335 WVNSTDAFAG

-367 TVTIVK
+367 TVTIAK
-373 DVHGYTPNEVVVNI
+373 AVHGYTPNEVVVNI

-422 HNAKDVVVKGEVDLN
+422 HNAKNVVVKGEVDLN

-451 AAEKPQYAD
+451 AAEKPQYD
-460 VVASQFFTD
+460 NVVGSQFFTD

-492 TVPVSSKAGDGGAY
+492 TVPVSSKAGDGSTY

-522 IIPMTQAQVK
+522 TIPMTQAQVK
-532 DLVDNLTTVETL
+532 DLVDNLTTVETV
-544 SYSSANTVEGS
+544 SYTSTNTAESS
-555 AIANTVGAVV
+555 AIANTKGAIVT
-565 NAKEGSFYDSVD
+565 AKEGSFYDSVN
-577 MSSLLADLKGV
+577 MSSLLTELKGI

>member
-16 NQGVDYSVVNNA
+16 NQGVDYSVVTNA
-28 SSNATL
+28 SSNNTL
-34 AGDKKAT
+34 AADKKST

-67 LALKAAGANVDQNSK
+67 LALKAAGANVDENSN
-82 LDQIAE
+82 LDKIAE

-98 ADAVGGEQ
+98 ADA
-106 SVDEGGAKI
+106 SNAAKYQKDQAK
-115 EEIVLDAGEQTV
+115 EELVLDAGNETV
-127 LPKGYYVNGVTVKS
+127 LPAGYYVDAVTVKA
-141 TSLADQSIGTATAKD
+141 TSLRDQSQATATAKD

-218 TQDEVPNKVV
+218 TQNEVPSEVLIK
-228 ITKVTTPDAEKTA
+228 KVTTPDAEKTA
-241 VAEAIEIPAGY
+241 VATAVQIPAGY
-252 YPTAVSIP
+252 YPAAVSIP
-260 VHIEDAAGNEEK
+260 VHIQDAAGNEEK

-283 DVAFGSAE
+283 DVAFGNAE

-335 WVNSTDTFAG
+335 WVNSTDAFAG

-367 TVTIVK
+367 TVTIAK
-373 DVHGYTPNEVVVNI
+373 AVHGYTPDEVVVNI

-393 EDQEAVELVADKDA
+393 EDQEAVKLVADKDA

-451 AAEKPQYAD
+451 VAEKPQYD
-460 VVASQFFTD
+460 NVVGSQFFTD
-469 RVQHGYIKND
+469 RVQHGYIKDD
-479 VDKKYKVRDAEIT
+479 VDKKYKVRDAQIT
-492 TVPVSSKAGDGGAY
+492 TVPVSSKVGGQ
-506 ATITVTPSTT
+506 ATITVIPTTT

-522 IIPMTQAQVK
+522 TIPMTQAQVK
-532 DLVDNLTTVETL
+532 NLVDNLTTVETV
-544 SYSSANTVEGS
+544 SYTSTNTAESS
-555 AIANTVGAVV
+555 AIANTAGAIVT
-565 NAKEGSFYDSVD
+565 AKEGSFYDSVN
-577 MSSLLADLKGV
+577 MSSLLTELKGI

>member
-16 NQGVDYSVVNNA
+16 NHGVDYSVVNIT

-59 EIGREAAF
+59 EIGREAAL
-67 LALKAAGANVDQNSK
+67 LALKAAGANVDENSK
-82 LDQIAE
+82 LDKIAE

-98 ADAVGGEQ
+98 ADA
-106 SVDEGGAKI
+106 SNAAKYQKDQAK
-115 EEIVLDAGEQTV
+115 EELVLDAGNETV
-127 LPKGYYVNGVTVKS
+127 LPAGYYVNSVTVKA
-141 TSLADQSIGTATAKD
+141 TSLKDQSQATATAKD

-201 DDAAAEDK
+201 NDAAAEDK

-218 TQDEVPNKVV
+218 TQNEVPNKVV
-228 ITKVTTPDAEKTA
+228 ITKVTTPDAEETA

-283 DVAFGSAE
+283 DVAFGNAE

-335 WVNSTDTFAG
+335 WVNSTDAFAG

-367 TVTIVK
+367 TVTIAK
-373 DVHGYTPNEVVVNI
+373 AVHGYTPDQVVVNI

-393 EDQEAVELVADKDA
+393 ENQEAVELVADNTA

-422 HNAKDVVVKGEVDLN
+422 HNAKNVVVKGEVDLN

-451 AAEKPQYAD
+451 AAEKPQYD
-460 VVASQFFTD
+460 NVVASQFFTD
-469 RVQHGYIKND
+469 KVQHGYIKDD

-492 TVPVSSKAGDGGAY
+492 EVPTSSRIEGKAA
-506 ATITVTPSTT
+506 ITVRPSTT
-516 GWFEGK
+516 GWFEGAT
-522 IIPMTQAQVK
+522 ILMSQAHVK
-532 DLVDNLTTVETL
+532 DLVNNLTTVETV
-544 SYSSANTVEGS
+544 SYTSTNTAESS
-555 AIANTVGAVV
+555 AIANTKGAIVT
-565 NAKEGSFYDSVD
+565 AKEGSFYDSVN
-577 MSSLLADLKGV
+577 MSSLLTELKGI